1 MRRVDLDALAL
12 GTVEELKNDAWGE
25 PFVLQDRQYAINVEN
40 MSAGEAHARSLPE
53 TRRPANCAE
62 IVNSLA
68 VDQLVPLDHLELIYA
83 LVFKAVQ
90 MLLLF
95 GEASAIVT
103 ALEDFITRFGNQL
116 NTLVFATDL
125 SESRKGAI
133 IRLFNFYVAKAALIR
148 VLVALC
154 LFASHA
160 NVVG

>member
-12 GTVEELKNDAWGE
+12 GAVEELENDAWGE

-62 IVNSLA
+62 IVDSLA
-68 VDQLVPLDHLELIYA
+68 IDKLITLDHLELIDA
-83 LVFKAVQ
+83 FVFKAVQ
-90 MLLLF
+90 VFCLP
-95 GEASAIVT
+95 GEASAVVT
-103 ALEDFITRFGNQL
+103 TCEDFVARFGNQF
-116 NTLVFATDL
+116 NTLVFATDF
-125 SESRKGAI
+125 SESWVGAV
-133 IRLFNFYVAKAALIR
+133 IRLFDFNVAKAALIR

>member
-25 PFVLQDRQYAINVEN
+25 PFVLKDRQYAINVEN

-62 IVNSLA
+62 IVNSLT
-68 VDQLVPLDHLELIYA
+68 VNQLIRLDPLELINA
-83 LVFKAVQ
+83 SVFKAVQ
-90 MLLLF
+90 VFCLP
-95 GEASAIVT
+95 GETSAVVT
-103 ALEDFITRFGNQL
+103 ACEDFVARFGNQL
-116 NTLVFATDL
+116 YALVFSTDF
-125 SESRKGAI
+125 SESRIGAV
-133 IRLFNFYVAKAALIR
+133 IRLFYFNVAKAALIR